1 MVLIVWNTSTICSV
15 LKRSRLAANA
25 QNVPVRPIPSL
36 LGTKNDQHMKSHIST
51 YLQCTVIGPFP
62 VLR

>member
-36 LGTKNDQHMKSHIST
+36 NGKKMI
-51 YLQCTVIGPFP
+51 LQYNQVTFQPTCSGQ
-62 VLR
+62 